1 MSTVLRILSA
11 LGLLTTVHVAVAGED
26 PRAVELANEVARRG
40 WIVFAAYPLEAPGQP
55 VPAKEGRAQT
65 ELYLIRPDGSQL
77 RNISN
82 TSEFSEFGG
91 RFSPDGKRLLY
102 RRLPKNKPFNHDTWG
117 AFGELVLANA
127 DGSHPVVYG
136 QEGDYP
142 SACWSPDGRRIT
154 CLYKQESKI
163 RIHDLQ
169 TKKVLYEAPSQ
180 GIHQQMYWSGDGK
193 RVCGTANVAG
203 RSWNIAA
210 IDLESRKLTL
220 LSRGGVGSCTPDW
233 FQGDPGRVIYSHR
246 IAGITP
252 RLGETVNGY
261 GFTMLMQATAD
272 GKKRALVYGRL
283 LRHVYFGCTSPDDK
297 YVVFVDHPSDG
308 PVVSDMHIIRLADT
322 PMVAAD
328 PPFPEL
334 KELHPDAKDGPV
346 LDLKLPGGRALGGFE
361 PHWTYAEIGDA
372 RP

>member
-1 MSTVLRILSA
+1 MSTVLRVFAA
-11 LGLLTTVHVAVAGED
+11 LGLLTTARVGFAGED
-26 PRAVELANEVARRG
+26 PRAVELAKEVAPRG
-40 WIVFAAYPLEAPGQP
+40 WIVFASYPSAVPGQP
-55 VPAKEGRAQT
+55 IAKKEGDMQAD
-65 ELYLIRPDGSQL
+65 LYLMRPDGSQI
-77 RNISN
+77 RNITS

-102 RRLPKNKPFNHDTWG
+102 RRVPKNKPFNHDTWG
-117 AFGELVLANA
+117 AFGELVTADA
-127 DGSHPVVYG
+127 DGSHPVVHG
-136 QEGDYP
+136 KEGEYP
-142 SACWSPDGRRIT
+142 WACWSPDGRRIS
-154 CLYKQESKI
+154 CLYKQEGKI
-163 RIHDLQ
+163 RIFDLE

-203 RSWNIAA
+203 RSWNIGS
-210 IDLESRKLTL
+210 IDLESRKLTI

-233 FQGDPGRVIYSHR
+233 FQGDPGRVVYSHR

-252 RLGETVNGY
+252 RLGETINGY

-272 GKKRALVYGRL
+272 GKKRALVYGRA

-297 YVVFVDHPSDG
+297 YVIFVDHPSDG
-308 PVVSDMHIIRLADT
+308 PVVSDMHLIRLADT

-334 KELHPDAKDGPV
+334 KELHPGAKDGPV
-346 LDLKLPGGRALGGFE
+346 LDLKLPGGRALCGFE

-372 RP
+372 KP

>member
-1 MSTVLRILSA
+1 MSTFPGVFTA
-11 LGLLTTVHVAVAGED
+11 LALLTAAPLGNAAED

-40 WIVFAAYPLEAPGQP
+40 WIVFASYPLELPGQP
-55 VPAKEGRAQT
+55 VAKKDDRTQT
-65 ELYLIRPDGSQL
+65 DLYLARPDGSQL
-77 RNISN
+77 RNITG

-102 RRLPKNKPFNHDTWG
+102 RRLPRDKPFSHDTWG
-117 AFGELVLANA
+117 AFGQLVVANA
-127 DGSHPVVYG
+127 DGSHAIVQG
-136 QEGDYP
+136 NEGEYP
-142 SACWSPDGRRIT
+142 WACWSPDGRRIS
-154 CLYKQESKI
+154 CLYKQEGKI
-163 RIHDLQ
+163 RIYDLQ
-169 TKKVLYEAPSQ
+169 TKNALLETPSQ
-180 GIHQQMYWSGDGK
+180 GIHQQLYWSGDGK

-203 RSWNIAA
+203 RSWNILAV
-210 IDLESRKLTL
+210 DLESRKLTL

-252 RLGETVNGY
+252 RLGESVNGY

-308 PVVSDMHIIRLADT
+308 PVVSDMHVIRLADT

-334 KELHPDAKDGPV
+334 KELHPEAKDGPV
-346 LDLKLPGGRALGGFE
+346 LDLRLPGGRALCGFE